1 MTTMVLFHTRTDRD
15 TGGLADVSWPFRV
28 VMYARLQSQS
38 FFLYTDWRGQNSWTF
53 SECWQCQ
60 RSSSINSS
68 EIFFHKSAAVVV
80 FLSSGVLA
88 VCEKKKK
95 TVDFSSEAR
104 VRNWRSSWKPEIL
117 SQRRWI
123 SDTERKKKEDSNPT
137 IVEPRRGLVGRT
149 WRTGWHSEDGSL
161 VDDSGNKLS
170 RPM

>member
-1 MTTMVLFHTRTDRD
+1 MVLFHTQGPTD
-15 TGGLADVSWPFRV
+15 GLADVSWPFRV
-28 VMYARLQSQS
+28 AMCARLQSQS

-95 TVDFSSEAR
+95 KKTRRRFQ
-104 VRNWRSSWKPEIL
+104 RSKGQKSAIL
-117 SQRRWI
+117 L
-123 SDTERKKKEDSNPT
+123 KA
-137 IVEPRRGLVGRT
+137 
-149 WRTGWHSEDGSL
+149 
-161 VDDSGNKLS
+161 
-170 RPM
+170 